1 MKERILRLV
10 DLGVTRSTICR
21 ATGIDNSL
29 LTKWLKGD
37 RNLKE
42 ENEEKIAAWLEE
54 FKKQVADI

>member
-54 FKKQVADI
+54 FKK